1 MIAQLRI
8 AGIIVTPSGRDVEDG
23 RGVEDPIV
31 VEAVEAADAV
41 VTEAVLRDIGIV
53 TAPDVILLARLEMA
67 ALLLRTLV

>member
-1 MIAQLRI
+1 
-8 AGIIVTPSGRDVEDG
+8 
-23 RGVEDPIV
+23 
-31 VEAVEAADAV
+31 V